1 MQELV
6 RASSTLVR
14 AWRAGKEAK
23 LAWLLGYL
31 SLGLAAIWARLVGLV
46 LGHEM
51 GQNVKK
57 WAYKNGLELGPL
69 MGLYGP

>member
-1 MQELV
+1 MRKGLV
-6 RASSTLVR
+6 LGS
-14 AWRAGKEAK
+14 
-23 LAWLLGYL
+23 LAC
-31 SLGLAAIWARLVGLV
+31 AAIWARPIGLV

-51 GQNVKK
+51 SQNVNK